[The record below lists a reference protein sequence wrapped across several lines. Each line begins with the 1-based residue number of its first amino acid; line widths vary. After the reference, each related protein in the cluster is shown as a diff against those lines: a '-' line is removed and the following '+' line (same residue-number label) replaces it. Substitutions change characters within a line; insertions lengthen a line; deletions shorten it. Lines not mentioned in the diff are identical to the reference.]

1 MRRASSMG
9 YLRFLLPDAG
19 ARRCWRVSRPV
30 GLLTAFW
37 HEPRRAEITLLVA
50 DEWQRRGIGT
60 QLVRHARGAW
70 AS

>member
-1 MRRASSMG
+1 M
-9 YLRFLLPDAG
+9 
-19 ARRCWRVSRPV
+19 